1 MLVGFIINLTNIE
14 SVYSLPGTRLD
25 AGDLLV
31 SKTDILTFI
40 EIIDLYIF
48 IKEKCLNKNK
58 IKKKIGGIN
67 FSVSDSSF
75 FLSLYTVQYRHPMD
89 EYYTY

>member
-1 MLVGFIINLTNIE
+1 MLVSFIINLTNIE
-14 SVYSLPGTRLD
+14 SVYSLRGTHLG

-40 EIIDLYIF
+40 GIIDLYIF

-58 IKKKIGGIN
+58 IKKIGGIN